1 MKQKAHIS
9 RERNLCQKKDLP
21 LPYLELICFVLFY
34 LSVVNEHKCNYYT
47 EKFSKGISTK
57 KPEIKME
64 EVMLSNAKFHYNN
77 GFLKLET
84 QDVRQQYILHCIK
97 FFYVI
102 IV

>member
-1 MKQKAHIS
+1 M
-9 RERNLCQKKDLP
+9 
-21 LPYLELICFVLFY
+21 
-34 LSVVNEHKCNYYT
+34 NEHKCNSST

-84 QDVRQQYILHCIK
+84 QDVR
-97 FFYVI
+97 
-102 IV
+102 